1 MIFWL
6 VGFVAGVDDVQ
17 DLIVKILQD
26 SESSDIAPV
35 GKGRVGS
42 FSTAL
47 HGLKSG
53 FPTWPLLVW
62 VVVGPHCSFSW

>member
-1 MIFWL
+1 M
-6 VGFVAGVDDVQ
+6 GFVSGVNDVQ
-17 DLIVKILQD
+17 DLIVKILQN
-26 SESSDIAPV
+26 SESSDIAPI

-42 FSTAL
+42 FISTAL

-62 VVVGPHCSFSW
+62 VVVGPHCFFLW